1 MKRCLVRPALVPAA
15 IAVGLPCALLQY
27 SVLMAGTSLPL
38 SVVLIFLGMQI
49 TREAQRS
56 VEFKAQAD
64 LLFSRWHQGNGD
76 QGGAR

>member
-1 MKRCLVRPALVPAA
+1 MRRCLVRPALVPAA
-15 IAVGLPCALLQY
+15 IAAALPCALLQY
-27 SVLMAGTSLPL
+27 SVLMAGVSLPL
-38 SVVLIFLGMQI
+38 SVILIALGMQI

-64 LLFSRWHQGNGD
+64 LLFSRWHQNDDD